1 MHFEDRTDAG
11 KQLAKAL
18 KGYRTE
24 NMIVLALPRGG
35 VPVGYEVAQALNV
48 PLDVLVV
55 RKLGVPG
62 QDELAM
68 GAIGPGGVVV
78 LNEEVIRMLQIPPET
93 IDRIIA
99 KQYTEIERRLQSFR
113 GDRPFPNLN
122 GKTVVIVD
130 DGLATG
136 STALAAVQTVLTQ
149 NPTKVILAVPVCAPE
164 SAARLRPSIN
174 DLICLEQPPDFMA
187 VGYWYRD
194 FRQTTDTEVTELL
207 NNLWQSEQ
215 ACTPHTQSDR

>member
-1 MHFEDRTDAG
+1 MHFEDRVDAG
-11 KQLAKAL
+11 KQLAEAL
-18 KGYRTE
+18 KGYRSE
-24 NMIVLALPRGG
+24 NMIILALPRGG
-35 VPVGYEVAQALNV
+35 VPVGAEVAQALNV

-68 GAIGPGGVVV
+68 GAIGPSGVVV
-78 LNEEVIRMLQIPPET
+78 MNEEVIGLLQIAPET

-99 KQYTEIERRLQSFR
+99 KEHTEIERRLRSFR
-113 GDRPFPNLN
+113 GDRPFPDLK

-149 NPTKVILAVPVCAPE
+149 NPAKVILAVPVCAPE
-164 SAARLRPSIN
+164 SAARLRPSVN

-194 FRQTTDTEVTELL
+194 FRQTTDAEVTELL
-207 NNLWQSEQ
+207 NTLWRQEQ
-215 ACTPHTQSDR
+215 TFTPHTQSDR